1 MRINARSL
9 VSLFVVLYIYMT
21 EHHNVLGRKKCN
33 KTQTVKTAVTINT
46 AVVKLCTKY
55 MGFWANKPL

>member
-46 AVVKLCTKY
+46 AD
-55 MGFWANKPL
+55 